1 MCWNISCN
9 IFVIYMLYIRL
20 SVRDDSRGL
29 MGDVAM
35 DLMSDDKQTMMKN
48 KNAMRY
54 ESNASP
60 ICRH

>member
-1 MCWNISCN
+1 
-9 IFVIYMLYIRL
+9 
-20 SVRDDSRGL
+20 

-54 ESNASP
+54 EHAQHR
-60 ICRH
+60 IYIYI

>member
-1 MCWNISCN
+1 M
-9 IFVIYMLYIRL
+9 
-20 SVRDDSRGL
+20 RDDSRGL

-54 ESNASP
+54 ESKASP
-60 ICRH
+60 TCTVGVY